1 MAHAPSLRIDDV
13 ALAINGEQL
22 VADTKVKVEFPGLVT
37 ADGKKQTVEF
47 DVSSKPG
54 GGKEVLDKMVDKAH
68 AQTRKGFEELLGL
81 NKAVKDGVV
90 GSIAA

>member
-13 ALAINGEQL
+13 ALAINGDQL

-37 ADGKKQTVEF
+37 QDGKRRTIEF

-54 GGKEVLDKMVDKAH
+54 GGKEVLDKMVEKAH
-68 AQTRKGFEELLGL
+68 SQTRKAFEELLGL
-81 NKAVKDGVV
+81 DSAVKAGTV
-90 GSIAA
+90 GSLAA